1 MSELVTQ
8 SHGAPMTLDDKINYA
23 EKLAASG
30 LIPDTY
36 KKNPPNVLVAVEKGE
51 ALGIH
56 PMVALEE
63 INVIHGRTS
72 MSATLMMS
80 LARSAGHTV
89 RSVGDANNARCTI
102 IRKDDPDFEHT
113 VTWDQAKAQQNQL
126 WGKGHW
132 QKNPELMLKYRA
144 ISECVRMAC
153 PEVLAGVKYTPEEVV
168 EITGPEYRESAA
180 PAQPAPVQEDRSAVS
195 PAPAQAKAQDAGSDL
210 DSRIRQVLV
219 SESADEVQSFG
230 KWLRRQ
236 HPDHPALS
244 RLIDRHTQL
253 TQQAPQEA
261 TGPPEEPAP
270 WGSDEEVVDAEIVP
284 EHEAAQQSE
293 PLFEEAKS

>member
-1 MSELVTQ
+1 MSELIQRQAQ
-8 SHGAPMTLDDKINYA
+8 SMGLQDKLIYA

-30 LIPDTY
+30 LIPQAY
-36 KKNPPNVLVAVEKGE
+36 QRNPPNVLVAVEKGE
-51 ALGIH
+51 ALGLH

-80 LARSAGHTV
+80 LARAAGHTV
-89 RSVGDANNARCTI
+89 RASGDAQAATCTI
-102 IRKDDPDFEHT
+102 KRKDDPDFEHK

-168 EITGPEYRESAA
+168 EITSHEYTESTPSGPAA
-180 PAQPAPVQEDRSAVS
+180 PKEQV
-195 PAPAQAKAQDAGSDL
+195 PAQEPPVVPETKGPDQIDQRIQQVWDDPAQIQTL
-210 DSRIRQVLV
+210 
-219 SESADEVQSFG
+219 G
-230 KWLRRQ
+230 KWLRSSNPRDPRLEKLINRHRELTEQ
-236 HPDHPALS
+236 AQEPSPAAQPDEDGV
-244 RLIDRHTQL
+244 ID
-253 TQQAPQEA
+253 A
-261 TGPPEEPAP
+261 
-270 WGSDEEVVDAEIVP
+270 EVVP
-284 EHEAAQQSE
+284 ENEAAQQSE
-293 PLFEEAKS
+293 PLFEETAS

>member
-1 MSELVTQ
+1 MSELITQ
-8 SHGAPMTLDDKINYA
+8 PHGTPMSLNDKINYA

-89 RSVGDANNARCTI
+89 RAVGDANSARCTI

-168 EITGPEYRESAA
+168 EITGTEYREPAA
-180 PAQPAPVQEDRSAVS
+180 PAQPAPSQTQDNASAPQQVN
-195 PAPAQAKAQDAGSDL
+195 DEGSDL
-210 DSRIRQVLV
+210 ESRIRQVLA

-244 RLIDRHTQL
+244 RLIERHTQL
-253 TQQAPQEA
+253 TKHAPQEA
-261 TGPPEEPAP
+261 AESVEEPSPSAR
-270 WGSDEEVVDAEIVP
+270 DEEVVDAEIVP

-293 PLFEEAKS
+293 PLFEETKS